1 LKKRYDEGGIEALQE
16 ISRRKPNPKNRVEEK
31 VEQAIVELATELPAF
46 GQVRIAAEMAKRG
59 MTISPAGVRCVWQ
72 RHDLET
78 MKKRLK
84 ALEAK
89 AAVEGYVLTEAQ
101 IVALE
106 KAQQEKEAFGEIET
120 AHPGY
125 LGSQDTFYVGNMK
138 GVGRIYQQ
146 TYVDTYSRHAI
157 CKLYTQKTA
166 LTAADL
172 LNDRVVPFYEAEGVP
187 ILRIMT
193 DRGTEY
199 CGNVERHEY
208 QLYLALG
215 DIDHTKTKA
224 KSPQTNGIC
233 ERFHKTVLHEFYH
246 VAFRKK
252 IYKTVEELQEDLDGW
267 LEEYNMHRPHQG
279 KRCEGRTPYDTL
291 MDGKAIAEEKRIAA

>member
-1 LKKRYDEGGIEALQE
+1 M
-16 ISRRKPNPKNRVEEK
+16 
-31 VEQAIVELATELPAF
+31 ELATELPAY
-46 GQVRIAAEMAKRG
+46 GQVRISAELAKRG
-59 MTISPAGVRCVWQ
+59 LTISPAGVRCVWQ
-72 RHDLET
+72 RHGLET

-84 ALEAK
+84 VLEAK
-89 AAVEGYVLTEAQ
+89 AAEEGYVLTEAQ

-106 KAQQEKEAFGEIET
+106 KAQQEKEAYGEVET
-120 AHPGY
+120 YHPGY

-157 CKLYTQKTA
+157 CKLYAQKTA

-172 LNDRVVPFYEAEGVP
+172 LNDRVVPFYEAEGIP

-233 ERFHKTVLHEFYH
+233 ERFHKTLLHEFYQ

-252 IYKTVEELQEDLDGW
+252 IYRSLEELQEDLDTW
-267 LEEYNMHRPHQG
+267 LQEYNTRRPHQG
-279 KRCEGRTPYDTL
+279 KRCEGRTPYATL
-291 MDGKAIAEEKRIAA
+291 RDGKAIVREKMIAA